1 MDGLPAN
8 GDANVLDSSYTPR
21 RRFRTPLL
29 AFAMLVAAV
38 CIIGIIYIIY
48 ETDQLKITIREDL
61 SAIADLKATQ
71 IANWKAERSEDAKQ
85 IFETPL
91 FQHLTAQ
98 YLINKNDAVNRQL
111 LTEWMRVFY
120 KQHDYSWIALLDTR
134 GELVLSI
141 PEQKAAPSVSH
152 KEYLDAAVET
162 GKIIMIDLHRDIDKD
177 SIEGSGIFMSYMI
190 PVIDLT
196 KANNPPV
203 GAWFVQLDPSK
214 YLFPIVQTWQG
225 NSKSAETLLVRREG
239 DEVVFLNDL
248 RHKQDTAL
256 KLRFK
261 LADTPNLP
269 ATKAVLGVEGI
280 FEGVDYRGVKVVS
293 AIRKVYGTSWSMVAK
308 IDKKELYLPLRKRI
322 WVISFITLI
331 MMLALAQ
338 AVGMLERRHDEEW
351 LRKQLILEHEK
362 AKLQDEYHRI
372 AQEWQGT
379 FDSISDAIWLLDS
392 ENKIIR
398 ANSATTNTLGLNS
411 EQLIGKHCAT
421 VVHGEANLPD
431 DCPFP
436 RMLSTKARA
445 ASEIKLDN
453 RWMSIS
459 VDPILDDKN
468 ELIGAV
474 HIMRDISNQKLAEE
488 ALRESESTFREL
500 FEHMSSG
507 VIVYEPSEDGKD
519 FLIISMNN
527 AGEKITGV
535 KREEIIGSLVKEV
548 YPRVVE
554 MGLFDKLLK
563 VSQTGNPEEFPTI
576 MYQDDKPT
584 SWHENYVLR
593 LESGYV
599 VVIFDDVTESV
610 KAEAAI
616 TKLNEELEE
625 RVEERT
631 AQLAIANQELEA
643 FSYSVSHDLRSPLRG
658 ISGWT
663 QALSEDYSDKLDEQ
677 AKGYLNRV
685 VFETQRMSLLIEGL
699 LKLSQIS
706 KSAVTPEDVDLSSLV
721 MEVTDRLKE
730 EHPDRNVQILIQPG
744 LHTLGDRNLLEILFT
759 NLFTNAW
766 KFTGKKEQ
774 AIIEFGLTTIQDK
787 PAYFVRDNGAG
798 FDMMHAAKLFGAFQR
813 MHKAADYPGTGV
825 GLATVQRIVIRH
837 GGRIWADAKPDE
849 GATFFFTLQELS

>member
-1 MDGLPAN
+1 MDRLQAN

-29 AFAMLVAAV
+29 AFAILVVSV

-61 SAIADLKATQ
+61 ASIADLKSTQ

-85 IFETPL
+85 IYETPL
-91 FQHLTAQ
+91 FQHITAQ
-98 YLINKNDAVNRQL
+98 YLVNQNDANSRQL
-111 LTEWMRVFY
+111 LTEWMSVFF
-120 KQHDYSWIALLDTR
+120 KQNDYGWIALYDSR
-134 GELVLSI
+134 GESVLSM
-141 PEQKAAPSVSH
+141 PEQKAAPMVTH
-152 KEYLDAAVET
+152 KEHFDAAMKT
-162 GKIIMIDLHRDIDKD
+162 DKIVMVDLHRDIAKD
-177 SIEGSGIFMSYMI
+177 SIKGYGIFMSYLI
-190 PVIDLT
+190 PVVDPT
-196 KANNPPV
+196 KAGNTPV
-203 GAWFVQLDPSK
+203 GAWFVEIDPSK
-214 YLFPIVQTWQG
+214 YLYPTVQTWQG
-225 NSKSAETLLVRREG
+225 NSKTSETLLVRREG

-261 LADTPNLP
+261 LVDTPNLP

-308 IDKKELYLPLRKRI
+308 IDKKELYLPLRKRVWI
-322 WVISFITLI
+322 ISFITLI
-331 MMLALAQ
+331 LLLALAQ
-338 AVGMLERRHDEEW
+338 AVGMLERRHDEGW
-351 LRKQLILEHEK
+351 LRKQLILEKEK
-362 AKLQDEYHRI
+362 AKLQDDYRKI

-411 EQLIGKHCAT
+411 EQLIGKHCST
-421 VVHGEANLPD
+421 VVHGASVMPD

-445 ASEIKLDN
+445 ASEIKVDN

-730 EHPDRNVQILIQPG
+730 EQPDRNVQILIQPG

-774 AIIEFGLTTIQDK
+774 AVIEFGLTTIHDK

-849 GATFFFTLQELS
+849 GATFYFTLQELS